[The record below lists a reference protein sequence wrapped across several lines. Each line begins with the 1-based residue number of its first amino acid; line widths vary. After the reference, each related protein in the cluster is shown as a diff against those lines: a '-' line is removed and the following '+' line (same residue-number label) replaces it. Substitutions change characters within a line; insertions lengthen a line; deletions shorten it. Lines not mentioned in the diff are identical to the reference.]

1 MKKILIEWTTKSKKF
16 AFIDNKLYSAAEL
29 EIFKDDHPMYDYEE
43 KVLTEKENID
53 RLKSSDLKK
62 ADWFNVLKIDMKEA
76 RRLGDKYAHKDMK
89 EGRAEVRRERSAK
102 RKDEH
107 NRIYQKMKKEAMYLE
122 DQIRT
127 SRWEEIM
134 DIIDDMG
141 KAIGSKDFSSIYGR
155 LGDYPEMW
163 PSMGRY

>member
-43 KVLTEKENID
+43 KVLTEKENMD

-62 ADWFNVLKIDMKEA
+62 ADWFNVLKIDMEEA

-102 RKDEH
+102 RKDEM
-107 NRIYQKMKKEAMYLE
+107 NRIYQKMKKAVMSLKDEIDHSRFEKMLEILDSMKETIGDAKFSAMY
-122 DQIRT
+122 
-127 SRWEEIM
+127 
-134 DIIDDMG
+134 
-141 KAIGSKDFSSIYGR
+141 YR

-163 PSMGRY
+163 PFMGRY

>member
-43 KVLTEKENID
+43 KVLTEKENMD

-62 ADWFNVLKIDMKEA
+62 ADWFNVLKIDMEEA
-76 RRLGDKYAHKDMK
+76 RRLGDKYARKDMK

-102 RKDEH
+102 RKDEM
-107 NRIYQKMKKEAMYLE
+107 NRIYQKMKKAVMSLKDEIDHSRFEKMLEILDSMKETIGDAKFSAMY
-122 DQIRT
+122 
-127 SRWEEIM
+127 S
-134 DIIDDMG
+134 
-141 KAIGSKDFSSIYGR
+141 R

-163 PSMGRY
+163 PLMGRY